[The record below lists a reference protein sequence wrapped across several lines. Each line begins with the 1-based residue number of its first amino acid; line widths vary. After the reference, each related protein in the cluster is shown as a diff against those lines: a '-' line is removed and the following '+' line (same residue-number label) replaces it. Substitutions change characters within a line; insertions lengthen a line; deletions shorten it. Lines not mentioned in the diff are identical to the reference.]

1 MPRKDPFAGF
11 KVACRLDQAPWAAAR
26 AVTRAS
32 GSNLDAVGR
41 FLPARK
47 RALFEACYASM
58 RIVDDFVDDGFL
70 TLDAAGRAAARPRA
84 RRAVERW
91 YARSEAALAGRDWR
105 AARAEA
111 EAEARGTDDP
121 LLAAGAAP
129 VHDALQAAALAGA
142 PGPRAWRA
150 LAEAMTRD
158 IEERPIA
165 SWADFETYCEGATVA
180 PAAVF
185 LHVLDMREASGRLVP
200 TLAEDALFT
209 AARPM
214 ALFCYL
220 VHIQRDLAKDTAR
233 GGQLVT
239 LPADRLAAH
248 GLTRAGLAEAMAAR
262 EPGVLSLAAEIH
274 RRAGDFRAATR
285 AARDRLAPSL
295 GRRERAILATLIGV
309 YERLHDRMA
318 DDPAAILDAP
328 GRLTDGV
335 VAGAFAESGLAAL
348 GAIEPERETE

>member
-1 MPRKDPFAGF
+1 M
-11 KVACRLDQAPWAAAR
+11 
-26 AVTRAS
+26 TRDS

-41 FLPARK
+41 FLPGRK

-70 TLDAAGRAAARPRA
+70 AMDETARAAARPLA
-84 RRAVERW
+84 IRAVARW
-91 YARSEAALAGRDWR
+91 CARCEAALAGRDWR
-105 AARAEA
+105 SADAEDM
-111 EAEARGTDDP
+111 GDP

-129 VHDALQAAALAGA
+129 VHDALLAAASTGA
-142 PGPRAWRA
+142 PGSRAWRA
-150 LAEAMTRD
+150 LAEAMARD
-158 IEERPIA
+158 VAERAIA
-165 SWADFETYCEGATVA
+165 GWADFDAYCEGATVA

-185 LHVLDMREASGRLVP
+185 LHVLTMREERGRLVP
-200 TLAEDALFT
+200 TLSEDTLFA

-239 LPADRLAAH
+239 LPADRLAVH

-274 RRAGDFRAATR
+274 RRAGDYRAAIR
-285 AARDRLAPSL
+285 AARDRVAPSL
-295 GRRERAILATLIGV
+295 GRRERAILTTLIGV

-318 DDPAAILDAP
+318 DDPGAVIDAP
-328 GRLTDGV
+328 ERIAKGV
-335 VAGAFAESGLAAL
+335 VAGAFTESGLDAL
-348 GAIEPERETE
+348 GDVGPEHGTE